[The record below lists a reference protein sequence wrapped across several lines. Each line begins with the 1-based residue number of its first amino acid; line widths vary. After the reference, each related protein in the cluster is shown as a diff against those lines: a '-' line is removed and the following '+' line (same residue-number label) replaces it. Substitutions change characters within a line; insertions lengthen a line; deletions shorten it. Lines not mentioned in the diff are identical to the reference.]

1 MQYYLK
7 MAKSLS
13 IPLLLVLIVMF
24 VNNSDNTVSF
34 SPIIIAKHAKATVT
48 VSPSY
53 SDNSDIAT
61 ITKIQLPGIIPNIN
75 NNNNNASS
83 PSATPSPSGSAASN
97 AASNNPQPSAP
108 PSLPPIVHRNTRAR
122 PAIGGPTLNDPNLKV
137 EQIINRGFNDPTSM
151 AFLGPNDILVL
162 GKNTGIVH
170 RILNGKILPEPLLDV
185 NVANEA
191 ERVLLGIAIAKSSK
205 NKNENTNVN
214 TNTIRHAFLY
224 YTESGGLN

>member
-13 IPLLLVLIVMF
+13 IPLLLVLIVVF
-24 VNNSDNTVSF
+24 ANDSNNMSF

-75 NNNNNASS
+75 NNNNNSAS
-83 PSATPSPSGSAASN
+83 PSPSGSAASN
-97 AASNNPQPSAP
+97 AASNNPQSASSP
-108 PSLPPIVHRNTRAR
+108 LPPIVHRNTRAR
-122 PAIGGPTLNDPNLKV
+122 PAIGGPTLDDPNLKV
-137 EQIINRGFNDPTSM
+137 EQIINRGFDDPTSM

-162 GKNTGIVH
+162 EKNTGKVD
-170 RILNGKILPEPLLDV
+170 RILNGKVLPEPVLDV
-185 NVANEA
+185 NVANQA
-191 ERVLLGIAIAKSSK
+191 ERGLLGIAIANNGNGNNIEGNTAVAIPGITSS
-205 NKNENTNVN
+205 
-214 TNTIRHAFLY
+214 TNTFHVF
-224 YTESGGLN
+224 